1 MSENVARHGGRRLST
16 PSAMAGFCCYFACF
30 LGIALGVFIWIVL
43 IASIPIGGTSAN
55 NMDGFPTVLLCI
67 FLIGTTPIA
76 ALATLILYGSGKK
89 WLTFDLM

>member
-1 MSENVARHGGRRLST
+1 
-16 PSAMAGFCCYFACF
+16 MAGFCCYLVCF

-55 NMDGFPTVLLCI
+55 NMDGFTAALLCI

-76 ALATLILYGSGKK
+76 ALPTLMLYGPRKK
-89 WLTFDLM
+89 WLNFDLM